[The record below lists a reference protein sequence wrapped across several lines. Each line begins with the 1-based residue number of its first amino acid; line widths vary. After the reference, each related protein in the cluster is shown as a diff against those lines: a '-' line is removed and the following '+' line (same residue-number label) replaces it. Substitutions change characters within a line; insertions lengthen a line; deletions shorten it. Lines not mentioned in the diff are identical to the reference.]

1 MAARTKKKQP
11 KTVIIPLTTLWV
23 LLAVVLAT
31 TLVRL
36 PLLNIPFERDEGEYA
51 YIAWRMDYGEVPYK
65 DWVDQKPPA
74 IFWLYRLAFALPLA
88 PIAAVHLTA
97 LLWSAASACALF
109 YLARRFMEPLPA
121 GKTIAIRLSED
132 SFRRKRL
139 RAEATPSN
147 LARLSSLLSS
157 PSMTAVEKRRR
168 FNPRTHSSARCRSNA
183 ARRL

>member
-88 PIAAVHLTA
+88 PIAGVHLTA

-121 GKTIAIRLSED
+121 GLSAVLF
-132 SFRRKRL
+132 SVL
-139 RAEATPSN
+139 
-147 LARLSSLLSS
+147 LADPMIDGVSANTELFMLLPLLLSQLVFFQLL
-157 PSMTAVEKRRR
+157 AANRRQ
-168 FNPRTHSSARCRSNA
+168 FLFAI
-183 ARRL
+183 